1 MDCVYTFGVDS
12 RWFQSTNNLAYTN
25 NLKMKISV
33 ILAILQMSL
42 GICMKGFNAIHF
54 KRPLDFI
61 FEFVPQIILILALFG
76 WMDILIIS
84 KWLFVKHIDT
94 DFDYPDLQK
103 KPYPNPYDPAYTD
116 FNNVHYSPPIITTMI
131 DIFLN
136 GAGNE
141 KVDESTSQTVPK
153 YLYVLDGQKGA
164 SIALV
169 LIAFICVP
177 LMLCVKPFV
186 LKSQLKNH
194 GHGPHVHVESESIQY
209 DKGSHIEENPK
220 AQAKNEVYGVISA
233 QLEKMGSGGEHH
245 AFSEIFIH

>member
-141 KVDESTSQTVPK
+141 KVDEST
-153 YLYVLDGQKGA
+153 
-164 SIALV
+164 
-169 LIAFICVP
+169 
-177 LMLCVKPFV
+177 
-186 LKSQLKNH
+186 
-194 GHGPHVHVESESIQY
+194 
-209 DKGSHIEENPK
+209 
-220 AQAKNEVYGVISA
+220 
-233 QLEKMGSGGEHH
+233 
-245 AFSEIFIH
+245 